1 MEKSVTKSVSSVVK
15 GDLKMKRLGILLLL
29 LFCCVAAQ
37 AQKISEKV
45 AGMQKFP
52 GFFPFYWDA
61 KAGKIWLEIDK
72 WNTEFLYVES
82 LPAGIG
88 SNDIGLDRGQLG
100 NSAIVRFD
108 RSGPRVL
115 LVAPNYNFRAISN
128 NADERLAVR
137 DAFAESTLWG
147 FEVAAEEGDRVLVD
161 ATRFYLRDVH
171 QVTQTLQRG
180 QQGTYRLEESRSA
193 FYLPNTK
200 NFPQNTEV
208 ETTLT
213 FTGEPAGQYV
223 RQVVPVPEAITVRER
238 HSFVQLPSPGFR
250 PRVFDPRAGY
260 DGIDFMDFAT
270 PIEEPITKRYIARH
284 RLQKKD
290 PGARVSEAV
299 KPIVYYVDRGAPEPV
314 RSALVEGARWWNQAF
329 EAIGYKDAFRVE
341 VMPADVDPMDVRYN
355 VIQWVHRSTRGWSY
369 GNSLVDPRT
378 GEIIQGRVSLGSL
391 RDRQDFLIAEG
402 LLAPYDK
409 TNTASPKLLER
420 VLARLRQLSAHEV
433 GHTLGL
439 QHNYAASPTG
449 RASVMD
455 YPAPRA
461 KLGPDGVPDLSDA
474 YGKGIGEWD
483 KVAIAYGYQDF
494 APGTDEA
501 AALDRT
507 LSDAFTR
514 GLMYLTDQ
522 DARPPG
528 SSSPVAHLWD
538 NGTNAIEELGNVMK
552 VRAAALRRFGEN
564 NIREGAPMATIEDV
578 LVPIY
583 MYHRYQVEAA
593 AKVVGGQDYTF
604 SVKGKGDRNPQ
615 IVAPEEQRRALAA
628 VLETIKPEALAVPE
642 SLLRLIP
649 PRPAGYART
658 REDFRIR
665 TQPVFD
671 ALAPAEAVADHV
683 SGFLLNP
690 ERAARLVQFHARDQ
704 RNPGLTEV
712 IDKILAATWKAP
724 AATGYAGEIQ
734 HTVDMVILSDLMAL
748 AAAER
753 ASNQVR
759 AIASWKLDQLKTW
772 LTGQSRFPVDENQ
785 RAFLFYSIE
794 QIKRFQDDPKKANIT
809 PAQQPPDGQP
819 IGMDWWGRN

>member
-1 MEKSVTKSVSSVVK
+1 MSKH
-15 GDLKMKRLGILLLL
+15 LCLLLL
-29 LFCCVAAQ
+29 LFCFSGVQ
-37 AQKISEKV
+37 AQKPQTLTEKV

-61 KAGKIWLEIDK
+61 KAGKLWLEIDK
-72 WNTEFLYVES
+72 WNSEFLYVES

-108 RSGPRVL
+108 RTGPRVL
-115 LVAPNYNFRAISN
+115 LVAPNYDYRAITN

-161 ATRFYLRDVH
+161 ATNFYLRDVH
-171 QVTQTLQRG
+171 QVTNTLQRT
-180 QQGTYRLEESRSA
+180 QQGTYRLDPTRSA

-213 FTGEPAGQYV
+213 FTGEPAGQFV

-238 HSFVQLPSPGFR
+238 HSFVQLPSSGFK

-260 DGIDFMDFAT
+260 YGITYMDFAT
-270 PIEEPITKRYIARH
+270 PIEEPVTKRFISRH
-284 RLQKKD
+284 RLQKRD
-290 PGARVSEAV
+290 PAARVSEAV

-314 RSALVEGARWWNQAF
+314 RSALLEGARWWNQAF
-329 EAIGYKDAFRVE
+329 EAIGYRDAFRVE

-409 TNTASPKLLER
+409 TNTASPKLMEM

-439 QHNYAASPTG
+439 QHNYAASPVN
-449 RASVMD
+449 RSSVMD

-461 KLGPDGVPDLSDA
+461 KLGADGLPDLSDA
-474 YGKGIGEWD
+474 YAKGIGEWD

-494 APGTDEA
+494 APGTNEA

-507 LSDAFTR
+507 LSEAFAR

-528 SSSPVAHLWD
+528 SSSSVAHLWD
-538 NGTNAIEELGNVMK
+538 NGTNAIDELSNVMK

-564 NIREGAPMATIEDV
+564 NIREGAPVATIEDV

-604 SVKGKGDRNPQ
+604 SLKGKGDRNPQ
-615 IVAPEEQRRALAA
+615 IVSPDEQRRALAA
-628 VLETIKPEALAVPE
+628 VLDTLKPEALAVPE

-649 PRPAGYART
+649 PRPPGYQRT
-658 REDFRIR
+658 REDFRLR
-665 TQPVFD
+665 TTPVFD

-683 SGFLLNP
+683 SGFLLNQ
-690 ERAARLVQFHARDQ
+690 ERAARLVQFHARDA
-704 RNPGLTEV
+704 RNPGLAEV
-712 IDKILAATWKAP
+712 IDRILAATIEAP
-724 AATGYAGEIQ
+724 VATGYAGEIQ
-734 HTVDMVILSDLMAL
+734 HSVNSIVLLDLMAL
-748 AAAER
+748 ASGER

-759 AIASWKLDQLKTW
+759 AIASLKLDQLKNW
-772 LTGQSRFPVDENQ
+772 LASQSRLAVSENH

-794 QIKRFQDDPKKANIT
+794 QIKLFQDDPKKMNIT
-809 PAQQPPDGQP
+809 PAQPPPDGQP
-819 IGMDWWGRN
+819 IGMQSLMETDFVFICGQ

>member
-1 MEKSVTKSVSSVVK
+1 
-15 GDLKMKRLGILLLL
+15 MKKCFGILVLLIC
-29 LFCCVAAQ
+29 FYTVQ
-37 AQKISEKV
+37 AQKPQTLTEKV
-45 AGMQKFP
+45 AGMQKFS
-52 GFFPFYWDA
+52 GFFPFYWDV
-61 KAGKIWLEIDK
+61 KAGKVWLEIDK

-108 RSGPRVL
+108 RTGPRVL
-115 LVAPNYNFRAISN
+115 LVAPNYDYRAITN
-128 NADERLAVR
+128 NADERLAVK

-161 ATRFYLRDVH
+161 ATNFYLRDVH
-171 QVTQTLQRG
+171 QVTNTLQRT
-180 QQGTYRLEESRSA
+180 QQGTYRLDPTRSA

-213 FTGEPAGQYV
+213 FTGEPAGQFV

-238 HSFVQLPSPGFR
+238 HSFVQLPPAGFK

-260 DGIDFMDFAT
+260 YGITYMDFAT
-270 PIEEPITKRYIARH
+270 PIEEPVTKRFISRH

-290 PGARVSEAV
+290 PAARVSEAM

-314 RSALVEGARWWNQAF
+314 RSALLEGARWWNQAF

-409 TNTASPKLLER
+409 TNTASPKLMEM

-439 QHNYAASPTG
+439 QHNYAASPVN
-449 RASVMD
+449 RSSVMD

-461 KLGPDGVPDLSDA
+461 KLGADGLPDLSDA
-474 YGKGIGEWD
+474 YAKGIGEWD

-494 APGTDEA
+494 APSTDEP

-507 LSDAFTR
+507 LSEAFAR

-528 SSSPVAHLWD
+528 SSSSVAHLWD
-538 NGTNAIEELGNVMK
+538 NGTNAIDELSNVMK

-564 NIREGAPMATIEDV
+564 NIREGAPVATIEDV

-593 AKVVGGQDYTF
+593 AKIVGGQDYMF
-604 SVKGKGDRNPQ
+604 SLKGKGDRNPQ
-615 IVAPEEQRRALAA
+615 IVSPVEQRRALAA
-628 VLETIKPEALAVPE
+628 VLDTLKPEALAVPE
-642 SLLRLIP
+642 SLLRLLP
-649 PRPAGYART
+649 PRPPGYQRT
-658 REDFRIR
+658 REDFRLR
-665 TQPVFD
+665 TTPAFD

-683 SGFLLNP
+683 SGFLLNQ
-690 ERAARLVQFHARDQ
+690 ERAARLVQFHARDP
-704 RNPGLTEV
+704 RNPGLAEV
-712 IDKILAATWKAP
+712 IDRILGATWEAP
-724 AATGYAGEIQ
+724 VATGYAGEIQ
-734 HTVDMVILSDLMAL
+734 HSVNSIVLLDLMGL
-748 AAAER
+748 ASGER

-759 AIASWKLDQLKTW
+759 AIASFKLDQLKNW
-772 LTGQSRFPVDENQ
+772 LAAQRRLAVDENH
-785 RAFLFYSIE
+785 RAFLFLFARADQTFSGRSKE
-794 QIKRFQDDPKKANIT
+794 NESHAC
-809 PAQQPPDGQP
+809 PAAA
-819 IGMDWWGRN
+819 

>member
-1 MEKSVTKSVSSVVK
+1 MSR
-15 GDLKMKRLGILLLL
+15 RLCLLLVL
-29 LFCCVAAQ
+29 LCFSTVQ
-37 AQKISEKV
+37 AQKPQTLTEKV

-61 KAGKIWLEIDK
+61 KAGKVWLEIDK
-72 WNTEFLYVES
+72 WNTEFLYVEA

-100 NSAIVRFD
+100 NSVIVRFD
-108 RSGPRVL
+108 RTGPRVL
-115 LVAPNYNFRAISN
+115 LVAPNYDYRAITN
-128 NADERLAVR
+128 NADERLAVK

-147 FEVAAEEGDRVLVD
+147 FEVAVEEGDRVLVD
-161 ATRFYLRDVH
+161 ATNFYLRDVH
-171 QVTQTLQRG
+171 QVTNTLQRT
-180 QQGTYRLEESRSA
+180 QQGTYRLDPTRSA

-213 FTGEPAGQYV
+213 FTGEPAGQFV

-238 HSFVQLPSPGFR
+238 HSFVQLPPPGYK
-250 PRVFDPRAGY
+250 PRVLDPRAGY
-260 DGIDFMDFAT
+260 FGIDFMDFAT
-270 PIEEPITKRYIARH
+270 PIEEPVTKRYITRH

-290 PGARVSEAV
+290 PSARVSEAV

-314 RSALVEGARWWNQAF
+314 RTALLEGARWWSQAF

-341 VMPADVDPMDVRYN
+341 VMPPEVDPMDVRYN

-369 GNSLVDPRT
+369 GNSLVDPRS

-391 RDRQDFLIAEG
+391 RDRQDLLIAEG
-402 LLAPYDK
+402 LLAPYNN
-409 TNTASPKLLER
+409 TNTASPKLLEM

-439 QHNYAASPTG
+439 QHNYAASPVN
-449 RASVMD
+449 RSSVMD

-461 KLGPDGVPDLSDA
+461 KLGADGLPDLSDA
-474 YGKGIGEWD
+474 YAKGIGEWD

-494 APGTDEA
+494 APSTDEA

-507 LSDAFTR
+507 LSDAFAR

-522 DARPPG
+522 DARAP
-528 SSSPVAHLWD
+528 SSSSSVAHLWD
-538 NGTNAIEELGNVMK
+538 NGTNAIDELSNVMK

-564 NIREGAPMATIEDV
+564 NIREGAPVATIEDV

-604 SVKGKGDRNPQ
+604 SLKGKGDRNPQ
-615 IVAPEEQRRALAA
+615 IVSPEEQRRALAA
-628 VLETIKPEALAVPE
+628 VLDTLKPEALAVPE

-649 PRPAGYART
+649 PRPPGYQRT
-658 REDFRIR
+658 REDFRLR
-665 TQPVFD
+665 TTPAFD

-683 SGFLLNP
+683 SGFLLNQ
-690 ERAARLVQFHARDQ
+690 ERAARLVQFHARDP
-704 RNPGLTEV
+704 RNPGLAEV
-712 IDKILAATWKAP
+712 IDRILGATWKAP
-724 AATGYAGEIQ
+724 MATGYAGEIQ
-734 HTVDMVILSDLMAL
+734 HSVNAIVLLDLMGL
-748 AAAER
+748 ASGER

-759 AIASWKLDQLKTW
+759 AIASFKLDQLKNW
-772 LTGQSRFPVDENQ
+772 LASRSRRAVDENH
-785 RAFLFYSIE
+785 RAFLFYSLN
-794 QIKRFQDDPKKANIT
+794 QIKLFQDDPKKMNIT
-809 PAQQPPDGQP
+809 PAQPPPDGQP
-819 IGMDWWGRN
+819 IGMQAQMETDFVFICGQ

>member
-1 MEKSVTKSVSSVVK
+1 MSKH
-15 GDLKMKRLGILLLL
+15 LCLLLVL
-29 LFCCVAAQ
+29 LCFSTIQ
-37 AQKISEKV
+37 AQKPQTIAEKV
-45 AGMQKFP
+45 AGMQQFP

-100 NSAIVRFD
+100 SSAIVRFD
-108 RSGPRVL
+108 RTGPRVL
-115 LVAPNYNFRAISN
+115 LVAPNYNFRAITN
-128 NADERLAVR
+128 NSDERLAVK

-147 FEVAAEEGDRVLVD
+147 FEVAAEEGSRVLVD
-161 ATRFYLRDVH
+161 ATSFFLRDVH
-171 QVTQTLQRG
+171 QVTNTLQRG
-180 QQGTYRLEESRSA
+180 QQGTYRLDPTRSA

-200 NFPQNTEV
+200 NFPLNTEV

-238 HSFVQLPSPGFR
+238 HSFVQLPPAGYK
-250 PRVFDPRAGY
+250 PRVYDPRAGY
-260 DGIDFMDFAT
+260 YGVDYMDFAT
-270 PIEEPITKRYIARH
+270 PIEEPIMKRFISRH
-284 RLQKKD
+284 RLEKKD
-290 PGARVSEAV
+290 PSARVSEAV

-314 RSALVEGARWWNQAF
+314 RSALLEGARWWNQAF

-341 VMPADVDPMDVRYN
+341 IMPPEVDPMDVRYN

-402 LLAPYDK
+402 LLAPYEK
-409 TNTASPKLLER
+409 TNTASPKLMEM
-420 VLARLRQLSAHEV
+420 VLARLRQLAAHEV

-439 QHNYAASPTG
+439 QHNFAASPVN
-449 RASVMD
+449 RSSVMD

-461 KLGPDGVPDLSDA
+461 KLGADGVPDLSDA
-474 YGKGIGEWD
+474 YSKGIGEWD

-494 APGTDEA
+494 APGVDEA
-501 AALDRT
+501 ASLDRT
-507 LSDAFTR
+507 LSDAFSR

-522 DARPPG
+522 DARPASA
-528 SSSPVAHLWD
+528 SSSVAHLWD
-538 NGTNAIEELGNVMK
+538 NGTNVVDELSNVMK

-564 NIREGAPMATIEDV
+564 NIRAGAPLATIEDV

-615 IVAPEEQRRALAA
+615 IVSPEEQRRALAA
-628 VLETIKPEALAVPE
+628 VLDTLKPEVLAVPD
-642 SLLRLIP
+642 SVLRLIP
-649 PRPAGYART
+649 PRPPGYQRT

-671 ALAPAEAVADHV
+671 ALAPAEAITDHV
-683 SGFLLNP
+683 SGFLLNQ
-690 ERAARLVQFHARDQ
+690 ERAARLVQFHARDA
-704 RNPGLTEV
+704 RNPGLAEV
-712 IDKILAATWKAP
+712 IDRILAATWKAP
-724 AATGYAGEIQ
+724 VATGYAGEIQ
-734 HTVDMVILSDLMAL
+734 HSVNTIILSDLMAL
-748 AAAER
+748 ASGER

-759 AIASWKLDQLKTW
+759 AIASLKLDQLKSW
-772 LTGQSRFPVDENQ
+772 LAAQSRRPVEENQ
-785 RAFLFYSIE
+785 RAFWFYSFE
-794 QIKRFQDDPKKANIT
+794 QIKRFQDDPKKMNLT
-809 PAQQPPDGQP
+809 PAQAPPDGQP
-819 IGMDWWGRN
+819 IGMEPQMETDFVFFCGRELR

>member
-1 MEKSVTKSVSSVVK
+1 
-15 GDLKMKRLGILLLL
+15 MKRLSILMVLLC
-29 LFCCVAAQ
+29 FSTVP
-37 AQKISEKV
+37 AQKLTEKV
-45 AGMQKFP
+45 AGMEKFP

-72 WNTEFLYVES
+72 WNSEFLYVES

-108 RSGPRVL
+108 RVGPRVL
-115 LVAPNYNFRAISN
+115 LVAPNYNYRAITN
-128 NADERLAVR
+128 NPDERVAVK

-147 FEVAAEEGDRVLVD
+147 FEVASEEGNRVLVD
-161 ATRFYLRDVH
+161 ATNFYLRDVH
-171 QVTQTLQRG
+171 QVTNTLQRA
-180 QQGTYRLEESRSA
+180 QQGTYRLDATRSA

-213 FTGEPAGQYV
+213 FTGDPTGAFV
-223 RQVVPVPEAITVRER
+223 REVVPVPEAITVRER
-238 HSFVQLPSPGFR
+238 HSFVQLPPAGFK

-260 DGIDFMDFAT
+260 FGIDYMDFAT

-290 PGARVSEAV
+290 PSASVSEAV

-314 RSALVEGARWWNQAF
+314 RSALLEGARWWSQAF
-329 EAIGYKDAFRVE
+329 EALGYKDAFRVE
-341 VMPADVDPMDVRYN
+341 IMPPEVDPMDVRYN

-409 TNTASPKLLER
+409 SNTASPKLLEM
-420 VLARLRQLSAHEV
+420 VLARLRQLAAHEV

-439 QHNYAASPTG
+439 QHNYAASPVG
-449 RASVMD
+449 RSSVMD

-461 KLGPDGVPDLSDA
+461 KLGADGLPDLSDA
-474 YGKGIGEWD
+474 YAKGIGEWD

-501 AALDRT
+501 TSLDRT
-507 LSDAFTR
+507 LRDAFAR

-522 DARPPG
+522 DARPP
-528 SSSPVAHLWD
+528 SSASSVAHLWD
-538 NGTNAIEELGNVMK
+538 NGQNAIDELASVMK
-552 VRAAALRRFGEN
+552 VRAAALQRFGEN
-564 NIREGAPMATIEDV
+564 NIREGAPLATIEDV

-593 AKVVGGQDYTF
+593 AKVIGGQDYTF

-615 IVAPEEQRRALAA
+615 IVSPEEQRRALAA
-628 VLETIKPEALAVPE
+628 VLETLKPDALAVPE
-642 SLLRLIP
+642 PLLRLIP
-649 PRPAGYART
+649 PRPSGYPRT
-658 REDFRIR
+658 RENFRIR

-683 SGFLLNP
+683 SGFLLNQ
-690 ERAARLVQFHARDQ
+690 ERAARLVQFHARDA
-704 RNPGLTEV
+704 RNPGLAEV

-724 AATGYAGEIQ
+724 AAIGYRGEIQ
-734 HTVDMVILSDLMAL
+734 HSVNAIILSDLMAL
-748 AAAER
+748 ASGER

-759 AIASWKLDQLKTW
+759 AIASLKLDQLRQW
-772 LTGQSRFPVDENQ
+772 LATRNRLVPDENQ
-785 RAFLFYSIE
+785 RAFVFYSLE
-794 QIKRFQDDPKKANIT
+794 QIKRFQEDPKKMNLT

-819 IGMDWWGRN
+819 IGMNWWTRADYYCSFGTNP

>member
-1 MEKSVTKSVSSVVK
+1 MR
-15 GDLKMKRLGILLLL
+15 RLYILSLV
-29 LFCCVAAQ
+29 LFCFAPIHAQ
-37 AQKISEKV
+37 NLTEKV
-45 AGMQKFP
+45 AGMEKFP
-52 GFFPFYWDA
+52 GYFPFYWDA

-100 NSAIVRFD
+100 SSSIVRFD

-115 LVAPNYNFRAISN
+115 LVAPNYAFRATTN
-128 NADERLAVR
+128 NPDERLAVH

-147 FEVAAEEGDRVLVD
+147 FDVAAEEGSRVLVD
-161 ATRFYLRDVH
+161 ATNFYLRDVH
-171 QVTQTLQRG
+171 QVTNMLQRG
-180 QQGTYRLEESRSA
+180 QQGTYKLDPTRSA

-213 FTGEPAGQYV
+213 FTGEPAGQFV

-238 HSFVQLPSPGFR
+238 HSFVQLPPAGFK

-260 DGIDFMDFAT
+260 FGIDYMDFAT
-270 PIEEPITKRYIARH
+270 PIEEPITKRFIARH

-314 RSALVEGARWWNQAF
+314 RSALLEGARWWNQAF

-341 VMPADVDPMDVRYN
+341 LMPADVDPMDVRYN

-409 TNTASPKLLER
+409 TTTASPKLLEM

-439 QHNYAASPTG
+439 QHNYAASPVS

-461 KLGPDGVPDLSDA
+461 KLGADGVPDLSDA
-474 YGKGIGEWD
+474 YATGIGEWD

-494 APGTDEA
+494 APGTDETQ
-501 AALDRT
+501 ALDRT
-507 LSDAFTR
+507 LSEAFAR

-522 DARPPG
+522 DARPA
-528 SSSPVAHLWD
+528 SSSSSVAHLWD
-538 NGTNAIEELGNVMK
+538 NGTNVIDELSNVMK

-593 AKVVGGQDYTF
+593 AKVIGGEDYTF
-604 SVKGKGDRNPQ
+604 SLKGKGDRNPQ
-615 IVAPEEQRRALAA
+615 IVAPEEQRRALTA
-628 VLETIKPEALAVPE
+628 VLDTLKPDALVVPE

-649 PRPAGYART
+649 PRPSGYPRT

-683 SGFLLNP
+683 SGFLLNQ

-704 RNPGLTEV
+704 RNPSLAEV

-724 AATGYAGEIQ
+724 VASGYGGEIQ
-734 HTVDMVILSDLMAL
+734 HTVDMVILSDLMSL
-748 AAAER
+748 AAADR
-753 ASNQVR
+753 ASNQAR
-759 AIASWKLDQLKTW
+759 AIASWKLEQLKTW
-772 LTGQSRFPVDENQ
+772 LTSQSRLAVDDNR
-785 RAFLFYSIE
+785 RAFVFYSLE
-794 QIKRFQDDPKKANIT
+794 QIKRFQDDPKKMNLT
-809 PAQQPPDGQP
+809 PPQTPPDGQP
-819 IGMDWWGRN
+819 IGMDWWSRADDDCSHPFYLWPSLR